1 MKHAIHYDA
10 DDIKS
15 ILAERHGVDPKN
27 VIRNQYSYT
36 VVLEKEVKD
45 DEDACGASQIVLKL
59 IEGPGN
65 VTNVSARIVKS

>member
-15 ILAERHGVDPKN
+15 ILVERHGVDQKN

-45 DEDACGASQIVLKL
+45 E
-59 IEGPGN
+59 EN
-65 VTNVSARIVKS
+65 VR

>member
-10 DDIKS
+10 DDIKA

-36 VVLEKEVKD
+36 VVLEKEVND
-45 DEDACGASQIVLKL
+45 GE
-59 IEGPGN
+59 N
-65 VTNVSARIVKS
+65 ARKSRL

>member
-45 DEDACGASQIVLKL
+45 DE
-59 IEGPGN
+59 N
-65 VTNVSARIVKS
+65 AR

>member
-10 DDIKS
+10 DDIKA

-45 DEDACGASQIVLKL
+45 DEDA
-59 IEGPGN
+59 
-65 VTNVSARIVKS
+65 R